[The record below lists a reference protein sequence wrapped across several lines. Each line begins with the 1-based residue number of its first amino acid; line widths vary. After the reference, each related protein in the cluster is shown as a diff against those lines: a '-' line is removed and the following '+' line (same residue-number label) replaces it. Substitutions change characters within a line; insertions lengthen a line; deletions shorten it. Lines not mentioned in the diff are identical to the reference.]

1 MGGKTEEKE
10 RNHMVEKMQEK
21 SRCPWCEALL
31 SLVEDKHQGS
41 HGKMR
46 IMRCA
51 QCNKLILV
59 RLEGE
64 PDRILKK
71 ELIKGG

>member
-21 SRCPWCEALL
+21 SRCPWCEELL

-46 IMRCA
+46 IMRCD
-51 QCNKLILV
+51 QCNKLISV

-71 ELIKGG
+71 GLIKGG